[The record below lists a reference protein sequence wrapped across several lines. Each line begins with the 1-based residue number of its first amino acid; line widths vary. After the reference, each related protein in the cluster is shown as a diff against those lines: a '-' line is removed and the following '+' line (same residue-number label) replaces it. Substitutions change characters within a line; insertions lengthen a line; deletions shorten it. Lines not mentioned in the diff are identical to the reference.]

1 MMNESGSPHLSCTQ
15 MNKFERLVHALSNN
29 YKSTNPDSN
38 LPRPLIRNVADC
50 YRPIER
56 LPREWLSPP
65 VDATFLD
72 NFLTGQ
78 LSDAECRRV
87 GFGGQMKRP
96 ELIRRTVLEVAGTVL
111 TAQLALQY
119 GVAAHLAGGTHH
131 AQPTHGA
138 GYTILND
145 LAIAAHVMPVDRV
158 LVVDCDVHQGDGTA
172 IFGATTELKD
182 KLFTL
187 SLHCASNYPHP
198 KAHSTFDVALPDK
211 MQDDAYMQVLKH
223 SVTMAINKVNPD
235 LILYDAGVDIYSGDR
250 LGRLCISE
258 DGIRARDRWVVE
270 YCAIDRGIPVA
281 AVIGGGYDR
290 DVDALARRHGIVH
303 EECSYVWRKHRLW
316 DR

>member
-1 MMNESGSPHLSCTQ
+1 
-15 MNKFERLVHALSNN
+15 MNKFERLAHALS
-29 YKSTNPDSN
+29 TNCKVSNPNSN
-38 LPRPLIRNVADC
+38 LPRPLIRSLADC
-50 YRPIER
+50 YRPIEQ
-56 LPREWLSPP
+56 LPREWLTPP
-65 VDATFLD
+65 LDASFLD
-72 NFLTGQ
+72 NFLSGQ
-78 LSDAECRRV
+78 LSEMECRRV
-87 GFGGQMKRP
+87 GFGEQMRRP

-119 GVAAHLAGGTHH
+119 RIAAHLAGGTHH

-145 LAIAAHVMPVDRV
+145 LAITAHILPVDRV
-158 LVVDCDVHQGDGTA
+158 LVIDCDVHQGDGTA
-172 IFGATTELKD
+172 IFGEKTKELKD

-198 KAHSTFDVALPDK
+198 KAHSTFDVGLPDK
-211 MQDDAYMQVLKH
+211 MQDAEYMQVLME
-223 SVTMAINKVNPD
+223 SVTMAVNKVDPD
-235 LILYDAGVDIYSGDR
+235 LILYDAGVDIYSEDR

-270 YCAIDRGIPVA
+270 YCAMDRGIPVA

-303 EECSYVWRKHRLW
+303 EECSYVWRKHHLW
-316 DR
+316 NCPSHC